1 MISRR
6 PTGFQRHGPLLPRR
20 GALRCLERQLDR
32 RLRLLLLP
40 ARPAP
45 ELRRR
50 ILEAV
55 KRD

>member
-6 PTGFQRHGPLLPRR
+6 PTGFQRHSPLLPRR
-20 GALRCLERQLDR
+20 GALRCLERQLDG